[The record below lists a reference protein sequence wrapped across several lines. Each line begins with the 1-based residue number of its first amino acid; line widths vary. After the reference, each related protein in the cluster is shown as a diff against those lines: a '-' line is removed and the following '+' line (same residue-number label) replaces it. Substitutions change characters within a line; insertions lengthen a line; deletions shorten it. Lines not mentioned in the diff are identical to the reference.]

1 MKAAREI
8 ISRTTTTKGNH
19 ILETG
24 ASSMKV
30 YKDAGWK
37 PKAGFQLRCIYFLDP
52 TARDRLTVPILPF
65 SEIDKRGAG
74 MYKGKPRKQSCAGGD
89 TKDTAGNHPAEGG
102 STPTPALH
110 KA

>member
-1 MKAAREI
+1 MTKAA
-8 ISRTTTTKGNH
+8 H

-30 YKDAGWK
+30 YKEAGWK
-37 PKAGFQLRCIYFLDP
+37 PKAGFQLRYIYFLDP
-52 TARDRLTVPILPF
+52 TARDRLTVPVLPF

-74 MYKGKPRKQSCAGGD
+74 MYKGKQRLQSCAGGD
-89 TKDTAGNHPAEGG
+89 TKDTAGNLPAEGG

-110 KA
+110 SEGNKCPS